1 MHGHD
6 EMKEHRLW
14 DQKDLGFNLSSVPQ
28 MVDVLL
34 ITEFLL
40 LGTIDLPT

>member
-1 MHGHD
+1 MCGRD

-14 DQKDLGFNLSSVPQ
+14 DQKDLGFNLSSVTT
-28 MVDVLL
+28 MVDMLL

-40 LGTIDLPT
+40 